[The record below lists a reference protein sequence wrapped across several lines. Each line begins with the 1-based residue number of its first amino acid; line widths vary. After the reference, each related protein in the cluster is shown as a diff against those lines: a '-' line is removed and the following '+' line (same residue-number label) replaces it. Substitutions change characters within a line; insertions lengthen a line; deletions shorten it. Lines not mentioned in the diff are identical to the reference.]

1 MCQLEKERFH
11 KGRLAG
17 GSPPGWGW
25 RVVNT
30 IRLLDDRQAWL
41 RGNVVDDTGRPRR
54 TDDESVR
61 DWSKE
66 AFLDFPVKDPLCCS
80 LSSGD

>member
-1 MCQLEKERFH
+1 MSAREGEVSQ
-11 KGRLAG
+11 
-17 GSPPGWGW
+17 GSACKWVSAKRW
-25 RVVNT
+25 RVVDT

-61 DWSKE
+61 DWSKD